1 MPFNKFVEE
10 ETKAYAN
17 IILGSKPLL
26 NMGNDC
32 LVLGSFI
39 YFRPALN
46 NLKHARASNFSLES
60 DRFKLDPGSYV
71 QLFDR
76 EKKKEGFCLVYIHQ
90 FHYLLKFHYIFFHRD
105 TFFTSDE
112 R

>member
-60 DRFKLDPGSYV
+60 IDLVCKLDPGSYV
-71 QLFDR
+71 QFRDR
-76 EKKKEGFCLVYIHQ
+76 EKKKEGSCLIYIS
-90 FHYLLKFHYIFFHRD
+90 FIIFYNFT
-105 TFFTSDE
+105 TFFPQRYLIHE
-112 R
+112 

>member
-10 ETKAYAN
+10 EAKAYAN

-60 DRFKLDPGSYV
+60 DRFKLDPGYA
-71 QLFDR
+71 Q
-76 EKKKEGFCLVYIHQ
+76 KKK
-90 FHYLLKFHYIFFHRD
+90 
-105 TFFTSDE
+105 T
-112 R
+112 

>member
-10 ETKAYAN
+10 EAKAYAN

-46 NLKHARASNFSLES
+46 NLKHASASNFSWES
-60 DRFKLDPGSYV
+60 IALNLTQDM
-71 QLFDR
+71 
-76 EKKKEGFCLVYIHQ
+76 
-90 FHYLLKFHYIFFHRD
+90 LK
-105 TFFTSDE
+105 
-112 R
+112 